1 MHAFDAQTS
10 SPVGGHQTDAPGET
24 AAAIAAALRR
34 LCDDPADLRL
44 LLGRMIL
51 GIDACLAAQ
60 LNLLL
65 EHQRFKALEAAWRG
79 TELVVAASAGSADI
93 RIKMF
98 DQTWSE
104 LSRDLQS
111 GLDSRRSVSYRNI
124 VMRELDT
131 PGGEPFGVLF
141 VDHGLSLSIDNEYDD
156 FHTAQLLC
164 DLGAAAACPVILGL
178 APDFFG
184 ENDAAWVT
192 NHRRIASILT
202 GDDYR
207 SWHMLR
213 HHANARFLGIAWPE
227 VLLRGR
233 YEDCD
238 AGFAF
243 HQWPSSGS
251 GVWGQGGIAF
261 LCTIIAEYRRCAWFG
276 FLKMVGNGAGEGAVV
291 SLAWT
296 PTPAGSSRVAV
307 ARLRLT
313 RSTGQ
318 FLSEQGLIP
327 LCESLKSHDLY
338 FVGNRSVTACEGA
351 TACEVLTQIQSV
363 LIACRMVH
371 YLKVL
376 IRGLIGQIKSASE
389 CEVILNNWLEQ
400 YCANVADG
408 SPEILARYPLRSARA
423 QVMQDGLGDG
433 ARFICAID
441 IRPQYQVDNLLGDIS
456 FTTDFRSDSRRP
468 G

>member
-1 MHAFDAQTS
+1 MQAIDAHNGGSVPGQQT
-10 SPVGGHQTDAPGET
+10 GAPGEV
-24 AAAIAAALRR
+24 AAACAAALFRM
-34 LCDDPADLRL
+34 CDTPADLRA

-51 GIDACLAAQ
+51 GLDACLSAQ
-60 LNLLL
+60 VNELI
-65 EHQRFKALEAAWRG
+65 EHPRFKALESVWRG
-79 TELVVAASAGSADI
+79 TEQVVAAGAGSPDI

-111 GLDSRRSVSYRNI
+111 GLDNRRSVSYRNI
-124 VMRELDT
+124 VMQELDT
-131 PGGEPFGVLF
+131 SGGEPFGVMF

-164 DLGAAAACPVILGL
+164 DLGAAAACPVILGVS
-178 APDFFG
+178 PDFFG

-192 NHRRIASILT
+192 NHRRIASILKSE
-202 GDDYR
+202 DYR
-207 SWHMLR
+207 SWHALR
-213 HHANARFLGIAWPE
+213 HHANARFLGVAWPE
-227 VLLRGR
+227 VLMRGR

-238 AGFAF
+238 AGFPF
-243 HQWPSSGS
+243 HQWPSQGG
-251 GVWGQGGIAF
+251 GVWAQGGIAF
-261 LCTIIAEYRRCAWFG
+261 LCTIIAEFRRCAWFG

-291 SLAWT
+291 SLAAT
-296 PTPAGSSRVAV
+296 PIPAGSSRAEV

-313 RSTGQ
+313 RGTGQ

-327 LCESLKSHDLY
+327 LCESLKSHNLY
-338 FVGNRSVTACEGA
+338 FVGNRSVTECRGEAV
-351 TACEVLTQIQSV
+351 CEVLTQIQSV

-389 CEVILNNWLEQ
+389 CEVILNNWLEK
-400 YCANVADG
+400 YCANVEDG
-408 SPEILARYPLRSARA
+408 APEVLARYPLRSARA
-423 QVMQDGLGDG
+423 QVVQNGPGHA
-433 ARFICAID
+433 ARFTCVID

-456 FTTDFRSDSRRP
+456 FTTDFRPDARRTS
-468 G
+468 